1 MDIYLKLLSRIWTM
15 KKLED
20 LILTYEDFPK
30 KGIYFK
36 DVLEILQYPD
46 IFQELILKMSS
57 NQFLKN
63 AEAIISIDAR
73 GFIFGSAIAIE
84 SSKPMI
90 VARKPGKLPGQTI
103 TREYDLEYGK
113 NSLSI
118 QSNALKKF
126 NSFVIVDDLLATGG
140 TVDCV
145 SRLLKDQSKEILGLI
160 TVVELK
166 ELMGRSKLDFPV
178 ESMVSLWNIVRKFL
192 SKINNSNSRFTNE
205 CVCNSKFRLIGKL

>member
-1 MDIYLKLLSRIWTM
+1 M

-20 LILTYEDFPK
+20 FILTYKDFPK

-46 IFQELILKMSS
+46 IFQELILKMAS

-73 GFIFGSAIAIE
+73 GFIFGSALALE

-90 VARKPGKLPGQTI
+90 VARKPGKLPGNI
-103 TREYDLEYGK
+103 LTREYDLEYGK

-118 QSNALKKF
+118 QINALKKF

-140 TVDCV
+140 TVHCV

-178 ESMVSLWNIVRKFL
+178 ESMVSL
-192 SKINNSNSRFTNE
+192 
-205 CVCNSKFRLIGKL
+205 